1 MVKVA
6 EFPSQ
11 ALPEAAQ
18 SLIPSYAE
26 HPEEKKRQLLRVAQ
40 QLQEAARDPEG
51 AVDSSLARGGG
62 GGRHGGLIL
71 HVQRTN
77 PRPQ

>member
-40 QLQEAARDPEG
+40 QLQETAHDPEV
-51 AVDSSLARGGG
+51 AVDSLARGGG

-71 HVQRTN
+71 HVQLTN